1 MKPAYWIGIM
11 AIVGGLIGYAVSA
24 STGWYGAGIGTILG
38 ILVGSLIYGQ
48 LRDRQ
53 KRAGHL

>member
-11 AIVGGLIGYAVSA
+11 AIAGGLIGYAVSA
-24 STGWYGAGIGTILG
+24 STGWFGTGIGTIVG
-38 ILVGSLIYGQ
+38 ILIGTLIYVQ

-53 KRAGHL
+53 KRA

>member
-11 AIVGGLIGYAVSA
+11 AIVGGLIGYALSA
-24 STGWYGAGIGTILG
+24 SRGWYGAGIGTIIG
-38 ILVGSLIYGQ
+38 ILIGALIYAQ

-53 KRAGHL
+53 KRAG